1 MRFGNDSSWPTNLD
15 WVIMI
20 QQRSVLLFSYILFL
34 FEISTSI
41 IIGLTSQLVDADA
54 TENTNAQT
62 QTRNAF
68 HIIIKHQSLLHF
80 EKNTIIRNIIYFFVL
95 LKMCCKISLPLTQI
109 KTIVWYQKERHT
121 NQSPVGRTPSG
132 GMALFSDGSEE
143 LVTSY

>member
-1 MRFGNDSSWPTNLD
+1 
-15 WVIMI
+15 MI